1 MVGGE
6 SATLATQGQSEVG
19 AFPVIFQIMTYV
31 NHVLKKTAETK
42 LFVAS
47 EKVKQEPFYFNLEL
61 FRTLALK
68 ETRLIGCGA
77 VG

>member
-1 MVGGE
+1 
-6 SATLATQGQSEVG
+6 
-19 AFPVIFQIMTYV
+19 MTYV

-68 ETRLIGCGA
+68 ETRCIGCGA